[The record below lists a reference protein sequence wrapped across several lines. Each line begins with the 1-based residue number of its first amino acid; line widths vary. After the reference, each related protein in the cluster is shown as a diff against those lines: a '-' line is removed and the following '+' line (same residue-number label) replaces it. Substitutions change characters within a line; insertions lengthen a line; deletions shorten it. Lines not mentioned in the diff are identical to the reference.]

1 MPIQK
6 CACFAQSKIKV
17 VHKGLK
23 KQPNYFI
30 INKPAD
36 GENENG
42 SWSIFC

>member
-23 KQPNYFI
+23 KQPNYF
-30 INKPAD
+30 NKPAD